1 MTTHDINDQILIAIK
16 AKLSDSDYMKTALTQ
31 VLAKI
36 EDMTKELHQAQLEAM
51 QNLIKMQNS
60 IKKCL

>member
-1 MTTHDINDQILIAIK
+1 MNAQEINDQILMEIK
-16 AKLSDSDYMKTALTQ
+16 AKLSDNDYMKTALTQ

>member
-1 MTTHDINDQILIAIK
+1 MTTHDINDQILMEIK